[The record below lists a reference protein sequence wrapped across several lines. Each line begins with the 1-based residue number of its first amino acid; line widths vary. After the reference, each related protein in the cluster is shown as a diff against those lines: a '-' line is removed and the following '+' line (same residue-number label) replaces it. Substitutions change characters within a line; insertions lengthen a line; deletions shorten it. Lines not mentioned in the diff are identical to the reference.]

1 MRRLSVSVALVAVL
15 LAACGSDGVTR
26 PTLPNRTTVP
36 TLEPSPTAAP
46 ETVAPTVAPTDAPGD
61 TAVPE
66 TVAPTA
72 APTAPPTAP
81 PTAAPTQPPVSE
93 PATTVAPGGEVDGDG
108 EDDGATAWWPWV
120 LLGVLVLGGL
130 VLLARRRRAPS
141 WQERTVRL
149 LDELQRI
156 ATTLAALPPESVRV
170 VAANEAGALATA
182 RAGLAALVA
191 DAPDDATR
199 SALAALTQPVAEL
212 HVAVSSASLLPPQVP
227 GTVPPPVP
235 SVAQLATVVHAS
247 SATARATLAPP
258 TPTS

>member
-36 TLEPSPTAAP
+36 TLEPSSTAAP
-46 ETVAPTVAPTDAPGD
+46 ETVAPTVPPTDAPGD
-61 TAVPE
+61 TTAPE

-72 APTAPPTAP
+72 APTAP

-93 PATTVAPGGEVDGDG
+93 PATTLATGGEGDGDG
-108 EDDGATAWWPWV
+108 DDDDATAWWPWV
-120 LLGVLVLGGL
+120 LFGVLVLGGL
-130 VLLARRRRAPS
+130 MLLARRRRAPS

-191 DAPDDATR
+191 DAPDDAAR
-199 SALAALTQPVAEL
+199 SALVALTQPVADL

-227 GTVPPPVP
+227 GTVPPPAP
-235 SVAQLATVVHAS
+235 SVAQLATVVHAA

-258 TPTS
+258 SPAS